1 MALHR
6 NSKSNDTPHRY
17 ISLMQPMFNSV
28 SEVPSVTDRDM
39 AQLAINEA
47 RLIDERS
54 QEEDDNSNR
63 DDESSSSLI
72 IEQIRQEKN
81 Q

>member
-1 MALHR
+1 
-6 NSKSNDTPHRY
+6 
-17 ISLMQPMFNSV
+17 MQPMVNSV
-28 SEVPSVTDRDM
+28 CEVPSVTDRDM